1 MRDYECRDRLMLL
14 AGQLSTAAGLGLWIY
29 EGRELR
35 YTSSTHEEEFGKLF
49 ALGGGWEFIAAHE
62 DGSHTPVYFSDSQG
76 LVWIGEHVFSSTD
89 DAGRDGLTK
98 ESGSPG
104 KGEDRDEQA
113 VGSQCPG
120 GRAAS
125 VAEGKPEALIL
136 IGPMF
141 ISSVSQESIMERLR
155 TLELSLRVRRQMEG
169 ALNDVSV
176 VVYSMLEQYAHM
188 LHYMITLQPCPEE
201 TFELRSQELDDAE
214 EEQEEADDEDSGIRG
229 ERLLLKAVK
238 EGNRDFVRI
247 MDTELNYTG
256 KLLSRTGD
264 SLRDGKNT
272 LIILGALCSRSAMN
286 GGLSH
291 RTARALERLY
301 IRRIEECR
309 TITEL
314 ATLNVGMLND
324 YVQRVARCRENPA
337 VSKSVQECCA
347 YINLHLGSDLSA
359 EAIASELGYSEYY
372 FTKKFYNEMG
382 IRLKDYVKQQRI
394 EYAKI
399 ELAGTDKSI
408 RDISEGLCFGT
419 RNYFTQVFRDIVGV
433 TPTEYREKQG
443 KI

>member
-1 MRDYECRDRLMLL
+1 MEDFECRDRLMLL
-14 AGQLSTAAGLGLWIY
+14 AGELSTAAELGLWIY
-29 EGRELR
+29 EGRELK
-35 YTSSTHEEEFGKLF
+35 YTSSAHEEEFGKLF
-49 ALGGGWEFIAAHE
+49 ALGGGWEFMAEHE
-62 DGSHTPVYFSDSQG
+62 DTCRTPVYCSDNQG
-76 LVWIGEHVFSSTD
+76 LVWIGEHVFSKTREEP
-89 DAGRDGLTK
+89 AM
-98 ESGSPG
+98 EEGS
-104 KGEDRDEQA
+104 DRN
-113 VGSQCPG
+113 GF
-120 GRAAS
+120 AA
-125 VAEGKPEALIL
+125 AEREEAEVLVL

-141 ISSVSQESIMERLR
+141 ISSVSEQSVEERLR
-155 TLELSLRVRRQMEG
+155 SLDLSLRVRRQMVQ
-169 ALNDVSV
+169 ALRDVPV
-176 VVYSMLEQYAHM
+176 VVYTMLEQYAHM
-188 LHYMITLQPCPEE
+188 LHYMINLESCPEE
-201 TFELRSQELDDAE
+201 TLVLEPQRLDTRREDRE
-214 EEQEEADDEDSGIRG
+214 SADDEDAGIRG

-238 EGNRDFVRI
+238 EGNRDFVKI
-247 MDTELNYTG
+247 MNTELNYTG

-291 RTARALERLY
+291 RSARALERLY

-309 TITEL
+309 SITEL
-314 ATLNVGMLND
+314 ANLNVGMLND

-337 VSKSVQECCA
+337 VSRSVQECCA
-347 YINLHLGSDLSA
+347 YINSHLGSDLSA
-359 EAIASELGYSEYY
+359 EAIASELGYSDYY

-399 ELAGTDKSI
+399 ELIGTDKSI

-443 KI
+443 KDMNPIA